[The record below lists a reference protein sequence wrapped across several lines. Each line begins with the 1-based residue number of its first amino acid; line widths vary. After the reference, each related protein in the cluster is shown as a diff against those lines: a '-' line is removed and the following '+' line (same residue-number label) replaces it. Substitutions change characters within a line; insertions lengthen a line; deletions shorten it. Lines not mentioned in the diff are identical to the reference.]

1 MTVIENVGEELSSG
15 SRRSGTASMNFEILG
30 RRAGDVNGGAEGAF
44 SWGAKGAPPV
54 VGTEVVEV

>member
-15 SRRSGTASMNFEILG
+15 NRRSGTASMNFEISG
-30 RRAGDVNGGAEGAF
+30 RRAGDVNGGAEGA
-44 SWGAKGAPPV
+44 PPL